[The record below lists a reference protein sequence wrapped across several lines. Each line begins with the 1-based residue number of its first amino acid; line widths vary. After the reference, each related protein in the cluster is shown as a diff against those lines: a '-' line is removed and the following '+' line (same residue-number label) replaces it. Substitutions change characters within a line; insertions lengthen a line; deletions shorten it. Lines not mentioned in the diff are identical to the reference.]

1 MKNTITTYMVKDK
14 ELILLGGTYSNK
26 GGLAIIKGTFKVFN
40 ELNISSRYI
49 VDPEPLFPADF
60 FSSRGLIPIYRFSK
74 FLDKYSS
81 LNLLIAFINLLKN
94 SFTSQ
99 IRQLRGIPIWYI
111 GDSSLNDHR
120 SVISL
125 FGQIASLLSLKLATG
140 SRLLINASMG
150 YTRTKIGKMLLQS
163 FLKNV
168 DHLFARGTA
177 SYNNLLRLGVPPE
190 KITTVCD
197 FAFYLNREETARSRK
212 YSKLINESKK
222 PAMALIFKN
231 PPRCVDRS
239 LYIDAAR
246 KLAFKL
252 RDKYEVFL
260 VPTSYVPI
268 PIENDPMFLNELNKT
283 NMGHVL
289 NIEELEPE
297 EIIDVFTN
305 FEAVITARL
314 HGAVFSAMAG
324 VPTYH
329 IYEADN
335 SIDVIGDI
343 FGSLIPL
350 LHVPDFVQRP
360 VEQITE
366 TVNRLVRHRDEISQ
380 QLITRINVE
389 KKRSIELIKSYFE
402 KAGEMK

>member
-1 MKNTITTYMVKDK
+1 MKNAITTMTKDR

-26 GGLAIIKGTFKVFN
+26 GGLAIVKGTFRVFS
-40 ELNISSRYI
+40 ELGVSPRYM

-74 FLDKYSS
+74 FLGKYSN

-99 IRQLRGIPIWYI
+99 IRQLHGIPIWYI

-140 SRLLINASMG
+140 SRLLVYASMG
-150 YTRTKIGKMLLQS
+150 YTRTKMGKALLRS

-168 DHLFARGTA
+168 DHLFVRGSA
-177 SYNNLLRLGVPPE
+177 SYNNLLRLGVPPK
-190 KITTVCD
+190 KITTTCD
-197 FAFYLNREETARSRK
+197 FAFHLDREETVRSRK
-212 YSKLINESKK
+212 YSKLINESEK
-222 PAMALIFKN
+222 PAIALIFKN
-231 PPRCVDRS
+231 PPRHVDRS
-239 LYIDAAR
+239 LYIDAIR
-246 KLAFKL
+246 RLAFKL

-260 VPTSYVPI
+260 VPTSYALMPV
-268 PIENDPMFLNELNKT
+268 ENDLMFLNEINKI

-305 FEAVITARL
+305 FEAVVTARL

-343 FGSLIPL
+343 FGDLIPL
-350 LHVPDFVQRP
+350 LHVSDFVQRP

-366 TVNRLVRHRDEISQ
+366 MIDKLVRHRDEISQ
-380 QLITRINVE
+380 QLITRINME
-389 KKRSIELIKSYFE
+389 KKRSIELIRSYFE